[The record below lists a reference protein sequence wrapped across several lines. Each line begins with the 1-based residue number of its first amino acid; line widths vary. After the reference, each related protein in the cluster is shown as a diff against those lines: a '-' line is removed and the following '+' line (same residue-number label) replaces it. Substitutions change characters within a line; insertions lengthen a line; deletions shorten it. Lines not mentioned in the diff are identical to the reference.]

1 MLVLSRRCRESIV
14 LPADGVTIR
23 VLEIRANRVRLG
35 IEAPSGVSVLRGELL
50 CNAESG
56 ETQEVELQA
65 AAASEPAN
73 GHSVQSGNGHGS
85 APVNRPLR
93 NTPAGPRPWANEAPR
108 RRPVLAAIGRS
119 E

>member
-14 LPADGVTIR
+14 LPGDGVTIR

-50 CNAESG
+50 CDAETG
-56 ETQEVELQA
+56 ETQEVA
-65 AAASEPAN
+65 AQGAASN
-73 GHSVQSGNGHGS
+73 GSSGGH
-85 APVNRPLR
+85 APSNRPHR
-93 NTPAGPRPWANEAPR
+93 NVAAGPRPWASEGQPR
-108 RRPVLAAIGRS
+108 KRPVLAAVGRS

>member
-35 IEAPSGVSVLRGELL
+35 IEAPSGVSVLRGELI
-50 CNAESG
+50 CDVEAE
-56 ETQEVELQA
+56 ETEEPVLQGA
-65 AAASEPAN
+65 AVN
-73 GHSVQSGNGHGS
+73 GS
-85 APVNRPLR
+85 AQRTLPGRPLR
-93 NTPAGPRPWANEAPR
+93 NVVASRPRPWPTDTVRTRAPAAA
-108 RRPVLAAIGRS
+108 LAHS

>member
-14 LPADGVTIR
+14 LPGDGVTIR

-50 CNAESG
+50 CDAETG
-56 ETQEVELQA
+56 EAQELTLQG
-65 AAASEPAN
+65 AAAS
-73 GHSVQSGNGHGS
+73 GS
-85 APVNRPLR
+85 SAGQTSSSRPFR
-93 NTPAGPRPWANEAPR
+93 NVAAGPRPWASEGQPR
-108 RRPVLAAIGRS
+108 KRPVMAAMGRA

>member
-14 LPADGVTIR
+14 LPGDGVTIR

-50 CNAESG
+50 CDAETG
-56 ETQEVELQA
+56 ETQEVAPQG
-65 AAASEPAN
+65 AASN
-73 GHSVQSGNGHGS
+73 GSSGGHTS
-85 APVNRPLR
+85 SSRPHR
-93 NTPAGPRPWANEAPR
+93 NFAAGPRPWAEGQPR
-108 RRPVLAAIGRS
+108 KRPVLAAVGRS